1 MHFQCE
7 SHSLLESLN
16 IVTRALAARPAKP
29 ILEGVLLETSSKGLQ
44 LTCTDGNV
52 TIQSNIEAQ
61 ISSEGS
67 VVLPGRLF
75 TEIIRK
81 LPVGTVT
88 VKVNENLSASI
99 TCLNSKTNLAGMS
112 SIDFPMAREMEH
124 GFSITMEQNQLKDMI
139 SKVVFSIATDESRQ
153 VLTGCLLEVT
163 KEEAR
168 VVALD
173 GFRLALQK
181 QTGNYDLPEGQ
192 EKINAIIPG
201 KVAQELSKIMDDS
214 KEMVT
219 LTLEKNYLMASF
231 GKTELLTILLA
242 GEYINY
248 RQILPEDFSSKVK
261 VNRSEFA
268 DAIDRASLMAREGK
282 NNLIH
287 MHIEENQMLITSNAE
302 LGNVLEEVAVALEGK
317 QLDIAFNA
325 RYLTDVIRNVEE
337 EEICM
342 CFNSNVSPCVV
353 RPIDGDGY
361 LYLILPVRTFN
372 N

>member
-7 SHSLLESLN
+7 SQSLLEGLS
-16 IVTRALAARPAKP
+16 IVTRALAPRPAKP
-29 ILEGVLLETSSKGLQ
+29 ILEGVLLETSLKGLQ

-52 TIQSNIEAQ
+52 TIQSRVEAQ

-81 LPVGTVT
+81 LPSGLVT
-88 VKVNENLSASI
+88 IKVNENLSSSI

-124 GFSITMEQNQLKDMI
+124 GFNITMEQKQLKDMI

-153 VLTGCLLEVT
+153 VLTGCLLEIT
-163 KEEAR
+163 KDEATI
-168 VVALD
+168 VALD

-181 QTGNYDLPEGQ
+181 QEGQYGLPDGQ
-192 EKINAIIPG
+192 EKVSAIIPG

-214 KEMVT
+214 KDIVT

-248 RQILPEDFSSKVK
+248 RQILPADFQSKAK
-261 VNRSEFA
+261 VHRGEFA

-287 MHIEENQMLITSNAE
+287 MHVEESKMLITSNAE
-302 LGNVLEEVAVALEGK
+302 LGNVLEEIPIALEGK
-317 QLDIAFNA
+317 ELDIAFNA

-337 EEICM
+337 EELVM

-353 RPIDGDGY
+353 RPIEGEGY

-372 N
+372 S